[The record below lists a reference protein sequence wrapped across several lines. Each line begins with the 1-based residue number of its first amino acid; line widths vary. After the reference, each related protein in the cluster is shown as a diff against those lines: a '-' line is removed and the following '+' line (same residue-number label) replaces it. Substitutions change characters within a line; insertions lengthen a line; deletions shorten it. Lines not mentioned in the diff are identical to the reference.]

1 MKNYY
6 LFFILLLV
14 TLTAKA
20 QIVDIPDTNFKNA
33 LLNHDPI
40 IDINNDGE
48 IQESEA
54 ESVTVLRMVN
64 NECFAPFSLICWV
77 SFGND
82 KRKVIPPDQL
92 IAFLAVRYEAYEC
105 TFKIMSD

>member
-40 IDINNDGE
+40 IDTNNDGE

-54 ESVTVLRMVN
+54 ESVTVMYVTDKN
-64 NECFAPFSLICWV
+64 ISSLEGIQ
-77 SFGND
+77 SF
-82 KRKVIPPDQL
+82 IL
-92 IAFLAVRYEAYEC
+92 LELLSC
-105 TFKIMSD
+105 

>member
-14 TLTAKA
+14 TLAANA

-40 IDINNDGE
+40 IDTNNDGE

-54 ESVTVLRMVN
+54 ESVTVMYVTDKN
-64 NECFAPFSLICWV
+64 ISSLEGIQ
-77 SFGND
+77 SF
-82 KRKVIPPDQL
+82 IL
-92 IAFLAVRYEAYEC
+92 LELLSC
-105 TFKIMSD
+105 